1 MSRKIPEKWQSSVK
15 AAKATQVAFD
25 MDEKIQLSIRK
36 QALEAGISPS
46 EQIRDILGLPTN
58 KRPKRPRL
66 TVSLSADDYQLLA
79 EKYDLQAEQQLEIK
93 KKLMD
98 DLINAR
104 IAILDALKF
113 DKNAKKINFFHKQFP
128 EYSNS
133 DWLKTILA
141 HYKNA
146 S

>member
-15 AAKATQVAFD
+15 AVKAVQVAFD
-25 MDEKIQLSIRK
+25 MDEKIQLAIRQ

-66 TVSLSADDYQLLA
+66 TVSLSPVDYELLA
-79 EKYDLQAEQQLEIK
+79 EKYNLSPEQQLEIK

-98 DLINAR
+98 DLVKYVDDG
-104 IAILDALKF
+104 LVD
-113 DKNAKKINFFHKQFP
+113 
-128 EYSNS
+128 
-133 DWLKTILA
+133 
-141 HYKNA
+141 
-146 S
+146 